1 MENNQN
7 QQQDNTPKPNTG
19 QENNNEQQKQEITP
33 NNDQDNSNKDGQQG
47 QGGGDKF
54 RERESEDDHR
64 DIPEIGE
71 DEKEIERNTP
81 RM

>member
-1 MENNQN
+1 MEINQN
-7 QQQDNTPKPNTG
+7 PQEGHTPNPTTG
-19 QENNNEQQKQEITP
+19 NEHNNEQQKQEITP
-33 NNDQDNSNKDGQQG
+33 NNDQDNSKQNDQQG
-47 QGGGDKF
+47 DGDKF
-54 RERESEDDHR
+54 RKHESEDDHR